1 MKELSGDALL
11 GLAVRLHGVHLGRPV
26 DILLDRDGERVVG
39 LDVLCGD
46 ELHRFLPLPTAAI
59 GDDGI
64 TIHSPLV
71 LLEED
76 ELAFYRARA
85 FSLSSLRGHAVQ
97 RKGRDVGKLRD
108 VVLRT
113 DGELVTAILDGG
125 RRVPFDGTLRFAP
138 ARRTAA

>member
-113 DGELVTAILDGG
+113 DGELLTAILDGG
-125 RRVPFDGTLRFAP
+125 RRVPFDCTLRFAP